1 MGVFRR
7 HEPSPAEQRQK
18 DKFVIRAANDG
29 TVREECWFCGQEVE
43 FDARNPTG
51 EAAAVMIEPFGPGE
65 PLHGVCHRGCA
76 DRAKGS
82 LAF

>member
-7 HEPSPAEQRQK
+7 HEPTREEQRTK
-18 DKFVIRAANDG
+18 DKFVIHAQTDG
-29 TVREECWFCGQEVE
+29 TVREECWFCGREVE

-65 PLHGVCHRGCA
+65 PLHGVCHRDCA